1 MRSDSF
7 SLRPLQSL
15 TGLAVGAVA
24 VFVLHGCGTATRT
37 AEPPAATAPTQAQP
51 AAPRSSSLGVETQ
64 WLQSWFEG
72 TPVRIVQQPDGA
84 VSVEVPRE
92 FCFNAGQSKVKPP
105 LAAVLDKVAQS
116 LLRTPNA
123 RLELLAAPGD
133 DAEPSPL
140 AQQRSK
146 QLRRYLLARG
156 VPAAQ
161 LGTPGVTTAAA
172 VQLRMAISTP

>member
-1 MRSDSF
+1 MRFDSF
-7 SLRPLQSL
+7 SLRLLRSL
-15 TGLAVGAVA
+15 VALAVGSVA
-24 VFVLHGCGTATRT
+24 VFGLHGCGTATRT
-37 AEPPAATAPTQAQP
+37 AEPPGATTPAQP
-51 AAPRSSSLGVETQ
+51 AASRASSLGVERQ

-72 TPVRIVQQPDGA
+72 TPVRIVQQSDGA

-92 FCFNAGQSKVKPP
+92 FCFSGGQSKVKPP
-105 LAAVLDKVAQS
+105 LAVVLDKVGQS

-133 DAEPSPL
+133 DSEPSPL

-161 LGTPGVTTAAA
+161 LGTPSVTTAAA
-172 VQLRMAISTP
+172 VQLRMEFSTP

>member
-1 MRSDSF
+1 M
-7 SLRPLQSL
+7 
-15 TGLAVGAVA
+15 TGLTVGAVA
-24 VFVLHGCGTATRT
+24 MFVLHGCGTATRT
-37 AEPPAATAPTQAQP
+37 AEPPAATTPAPAQP
-51 AAPRSSSLGVETQ
+51 AAPRSSSLGVERQ

-72 TPVRIVQQPDGA
+72 TPVHIVQQRDGA

-92 FCFNAGQSKVKPP
+92 FCFDGGQSKVKPP
-105 LAAVLDKVAQS
+105 LAVVLDKVAQS

-133 DAEPSPL
+133 GAEPSPL

-161 LGTPGVTTAAA
+161 LGRPGVTMAEA
-172 VQLRMAISTP
+172 VQLRMEISTP